1 MWDVSWMDP
10 YRETVGQRRSRKHA
24 SNSTSPKQI
33 PVDSSRRS
41 SILSFNSGERQQ
53 RKPSILSL
61 FGGSNLSNKKKDR
74 SQREVNKISDLT
86 STDQDEKLTEA
97 AKWVN
102 KLSEI
107 PPDNS
112 HITSELSPRL
122 LSPKSTVRC
131 NSDIEQSSISDAAE
145 SVFSGWTGRTEET
158 LSTWSTAYGPSCSS
172 RKVPTLNLDSVVPK
186 KDESVYSPLDGTKS
200 FEKKMIAMVGMQP
213 PKETTRARRR
223 VSATTVSEKIG
234 ISVSKNKAS
243 AGVKET
249 RTEKQKI
256 HETRSLNQ
264 KPDGAI
270 TDWKPPDTW
279 GCTFND
285 ETKTLRR
292 KIISKSGSDSTKS
305 RSNEQVFFP
314 VPEITY
320 LQGRIQM
327 MEAASSKIVLE
338 RLKEEWN
345 EIADASVYRGL
356 ELEKQLWMLK
366 ALRTSASTVSALTN
380 AREVHH
386 LAVAPLSQSDYPNV
400 YPRAVAAPK
409 TQLPYPVNEFSSIS
423 AFSMPTLFPASSI
436 PAVLKE
442 CQRILV
448 SPSLPASPT
457 LPAVFDSTSRKNLYE
472 PTRGGTVHLTI
483 LDPTPVQ
490 ATIGPRLRG
499 WLDTHLI
506 INLERNFR
514 CTNPSRLYP
523 VWLADAGLNAE
534 GSKNVH
540 IRFFASVTCSK
551 IPSTLTESQ
560 SGDLGS
566 EEVEKNDYLNLEL
579 KSIAGRML
587 WKEMWGSFVLGE
599 KWWWEDEEIMEE
611 CEKLATCWEYTVIE
625 AVKEC

>member
-24 SNSTSPKQI
+24 GNSTSPKQV

-61 FGGSNLSNKKKDR
+61 FGGSNLSSKKKIR
-74 SQREVNKISDLT
+74 SPREVKTISDLT

-112 HITSELSPRL
+112 HITSELSPC
-122 LSPKSTVRC
+122 LSSSKSTVRC
-131 NSDIEQSSISDAAE
+131 NSDIEQSSTSDAAE
-145 SVFSGWTGRTEET
+145 SVFSEWTGRTEET
-158 LSTWSTAYGPSCSS
+158 RSTWSTGYGPSCSS

-186 KDESVYSPLDGTKS
+186 KNDNLFSPLDGTKS

-213 PKETTRARRR
+213 PKETNRTRKR
-223 VSATTVSEKIG
+223 VLNK
-234 ISVSKNKAS
+234 KN
-243 AGVKET
+243 
-249 RTEKQKI
+249 
-256 HETRSLNQ
+256 
-264 KPDGAI
+264 DGAM

-279 GCTFND
+279 GCIFND
-285 ETKTLRR
+285 ETKTP
-292 KIISKSGSDSTKS
+292 KKKKISKLGSDSAKS

-314 VPEITY
+314 APEITY

-345 EIADASVYRGL
+345 EIADASVYR
-356 ELEKQLWMLK
+356 
-366 ALRTSASTVSALTN
+366 ASASTVSALTN

-409 TQLPYPVNEFSSIS
+409 TQLPYPVNEFTSIS
-423 AFSMPTLFPASSI
+423 AFSMPILFPASSI

-457 LPAVFDSTSRKNLYE
+457 IPAVFDSSSRKNLFE
-472 PTRGGTVHLTI
+472 PTRGGTLHLTI

-499 WLDTHLI
+499 WLDSHLI

-514 CTNPSRLYP
+514 CINPSRLYP

-551 IPSTLTESQ
+551 IPSIPTDSE

-566 EEVEKNDYLNLEL
+566 EEVEKNDFLNLEL

-611 CEKLATCWEYTVIE
+611 CEKLGTCWEYTVIE